1 MGTMDR
7 GKEKCVMIIDE
18 TLPTGLANSVVEYI
32 EDVEKEVP

>member
-1 MGTMDR
+1 MDR